1 MKKVLFIALLVAV
14 TTQAGAQPLGKIGD
28 SCPTGYRIESGYCV
42 PMSGYENSGSIQKH
56 GSRCPGGYM
65 IHGDYCTPMSGY
77 EERGA
82 IGRSGEGCPSGYLIE
97 GNYCTPYQKRR

>member
-1 MKKVLFIALLVAV
+1 
-14 TTQAGAQPLGKIGD
+14 
-28 SCPTGYRIESGYCV
+28 
-42 PMSGYENSGSIQKH
+42 
-56 GSRCPGGYM
+56 M

-82 IGRSGEGCPSGYLIE
+82 ITRSGDGCPSGYLIE